1 MPLRATT
8 RQNPVFRALA
18 EIQRY
23 TDVCPN
29 PQDSDFSTC
38 RAKRRDGGR
47 CRNPPCTQYERWQIP
62 SLLSEFRDMT
72 ECPDTNSFYNK
83 METFVN
89 YTHCKRWHRPD
100 ACHAFSEWKRE
111 RIASRSSARRRPAR
125 AARPRPTPAMP
136 PINAPVI
143 QPITAAALQMLPSTP
158 RILVPSSASAT
169 SDDGSSFNE
178 SVAETRSL
186 ASNTTFMSSPHHTP
200 LRNGTI
206 PVFEIQD
213 IVEEAPVVEE
223 TVPVMRVVGDDSIQH
238 EAVAIEEPPLVQ
250 AGSGQPSVTVGML
263 VEEETAQQD
272 IPRENERVQDLLLDP
287 GVHDPAPQEDSG
299 PRENTVIK
307 ALGITGLHRNGSVR
321 DHSPV
326 FQIISSHPTPEKMRE
341 GVVYILEHKED
352 PSLFKIGWSSN
363 SAEERLRQPSN
374 CYGINT
380 RVVYETKRFAGAP
393 HAERI
398 SQIILRHANI
408 RVLECVRCRGGH
420 REWFAASRE
429 TVQETVMYVEEFVQ
443 MPAYTLQDGEY
454 KLSPEAYDCVVKQ
467 MCNFS
472 VLKLG
477 ELMRGPRETVDED
490 KSNLLN
496 VSTEAISPTLPQVS
510 DTPAE
515 MASYD
520 GDSDLSQI
528 QQVDE
533 DLISSPSSHS
543 IKPQKELSAGT
554 KLARKMKRL
563 FAAGDSAKRYFLRS
577 REPKTQTTS
586 DGSKRAFGSALVDL
600 KGKAREAGTK
610 ARQEAREFR
619 RDFKEELRRKSEEQ
633 MA

>member
-1 MPLRATT
+1 MTPRAAT
-8 RQNPVFRALA
+8 QNPVFAALT

-23 TDVCPN
+23 TDVSPD

-38 RAKRRDGGR
+38 RAMRRDGGR

-72 ECPDTNSFYNK
+72 ECPDTDSFYSK
-83 METFVN
+83 METFVT
-89 YTHCKRWHRPD
+89 YTHCKRWHRPN
-100 ACHAFSEWKRE
+100 ACYAFTEWKRE
-111 RIASRSSARRRPAR
+111 RIASRSNARQRPAR
-125 AARPRPTPAMP
+125 VARPRPRPTPAVQQT
-136 PINAPVI
+136 NAPVI

-200 LRNGTI
+200 LRNGTT
-206 PVFEIQD
+206 PVLEILD
-213 IVEEAPVVEE
+213 IVEE
-223 TVPVMRVVGDDSIQH
+223 
-238 EAVAIEEPPLVQ
+238 
-250 AGSGQPSVTVGML
+250 VT
-263 VEEETAQQD
+263 AD
-272 IPRENERVQDLLLDP
+272 ISRNNDERMQDLVLAPGMSDP
-287 GVHDPAPQEDSG
+287 VSQSDGDTTED
-299 PRENTVIK
+299 TVIK

-341 GVVYILEHKED
+341 GVVYILEHNEN
-352 PSLFKIGWSSN
+352 PSLFKIGWSSK
-363 SAEERLRQPSN
+363 SAKERLHQPNN
-374 CYGINT
+374 CYGTNT
-380 RVVYETKRFAGAP
+380 KVIYETKRFAGAP

-408 RVLECVRCRGGH
+408 CVIECAQCKGGH

-429 TVQETVMYVEEFVQ
+429 TVRETVMSVEEFVQ

-454 KLSPEAYDCVVKQ
+454 KLSQEAYDRVVKQ

-477 ELMRGPRETVDED
+477 ELIRGPKEIVEEEESTLPDVAT
-490 KSNLLN
+490 
-496 VSTEAISPTLPQVS
+496 TEAISTALPQIS
-510 DTPAE
+510 DIPAE

-520 GDSDLSQI
+520 SDNEREEM
-528 QQVDE
+528 QQVE
-533 DLISSPSSHS
+533 ETLISPCSDS

-563 FAAGDSAKRYFLRS
+563 LSAGDSAKRYFLRP
-577 REPKTQTTS
+577 REPKTQTS
-586 DGSKRAFGSALVDL
+586 DGPKRAFGSAISGL

-619 RDFKEELRRKSEEQ
+619 RDFKEELRRKSEE
-633 MA
+633 

>member
-1 MPLRATT
+1 MAPRAAT
-8 RQNPVFRALA
+8 QNPVFAALT

-38 RAKRRDGGR
+38 RAMRRDGGR

-72 ECPDTNSFYNK
+72 ECPDTDSFYSK
-83 METFVN
+83 METFVT
-89 YTHCKRWHRPD
+89 YTHCKRWHRPN
-100 ACHAFSEWKRE
+100 ACYAFTEWKRE
-111 RIASRSSARRRPAR
+111 RIASRSNARQRPAR
-125 AARPRPTPAMP
+125 VARPRPRPTPAVQQT
-136 PINAPVI
+136 NAPVI

-200 LRNGTI
+200 LRNGTT
-206 PVFEIQD
+206 PVLEILD
-213 IVEEAPVVEE
+213 IVEEVTAAEQAVPVTRMAGQGRSRHAAVAVEE
-223 TVPVMRVVGDDSIQH
+223 
-238 EAVAIEEPPLVQ
+238 APLVQ
-250 AGSGQPSVTVGML
+250 VDSAQPSVTVMMP
-263 VEEETAQQD
+263 VEDEPPCQD
-272 IPRENERVQDLLLDP
+272 ILRNNDERMQDLVLAP
-287 GVHDPAPQEDSG
+287 GMSDPAPQSDGDTREDA
-299 PRENTVIK
+299 VLK

-326 FQIISSHPTPEKMRE
+326 FQVISSHPTPEKMRE
-341 GVVYILEHKED
+341 GVVYILEHNEN
-352 PSLFKIGWSSN
+352 PSLFKIGWSSK
-363 SAEERLRQPSN
+363 SAKERLHQPNN
-374 CYGINT
+374 CYGTNT
-380 RVVYETKRFAGAP
+380 KVIYETKRFAGAP

-408 RVLECVRCRGGH
+408 CVKECAQCKGGH

-429 TVQETVMYVEEFVQ
+429 TVRETVMSVEEFVQ
-443 MPAYTLQDGEY
+443 MPAYTLQDGQY
-454 KLSPEAYDCVVKQ
+454 KLSQEAYDRVVKQ

-477 ELMRGPRETVDED
+477 ELIRGPREIVEEEE
-490 KSNLLN
+490 SPLPG
-496 VSTEAISPTLPQVS
+496 VSTTEAISTALPHIS

-520 GDSDLSQI
+520 SDNEREEI

-533 DLISSPSSHS
+533 SLISPSSDS

-563 FAAGDSAKRYFLRS
+563 LSAGDSAKRYFLRP
-577 REPKTQTTS
+577 REPKTQTS
-586 DGSKRAFGSALVDL
+586 DGSKRAFGSAISGL

-619 RDFKEELRRKSEEQ
+619 RDFKEELRRKSEE
-633 MA
+633 